1 MNKSIGQFIL
11 LTAAGAVFLS
21 ASFPVY
27 AHPGRTA
34 SDGCHYCR
42 TNCAKWGEVQ
52 GARHCHNGG
61 SDDYV
66 PVAPIIKVPTPTTKP
81 TLKPLP
87 TRTPTPEPTPT
98 EAPSPTINT
107 VDSTPKAEV
116 LGETKT
122 DGSAVAGWLALLAGL
137 PLIFWRAV
145 NQKWPFQPKK

>member
-1 MNKSIGQFIL
+1 MKSLIGRIIL

-21 ASFPVY
+21 ASPVY

-52 GARHCHNGG
+52 GARHCHGG
-61 SDDYV
+61 SVDY
-66 PVAPIIKVPTPTTKP
+66 APIAPVTKAPLPTAKP

-87 TRTPTPEPTPT
+87 TTTPTPEPTPT
-98 EAPSPTINT
+98 ETPSPTFVS
-107 VDSTPKAEV
+107 VDPTPETEV
-116 LGETKT
+116 LGETQS
-122 DGSAVAGWLALLAGL
+122 DGTAATGGLALLVGL

-145 NQKWPFQPKK
+145 TQKWPFQPKRL